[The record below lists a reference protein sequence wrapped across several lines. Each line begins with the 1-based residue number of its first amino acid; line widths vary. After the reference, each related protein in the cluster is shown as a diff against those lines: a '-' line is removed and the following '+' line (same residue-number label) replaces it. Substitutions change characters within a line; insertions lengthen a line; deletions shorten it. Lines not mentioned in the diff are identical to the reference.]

1 MNNLLKIGH
10 RGAKGHV
17 AENTLA
23 SFAKAFELG
32 CNGIEFDVHLSA
44 DGEVIVIHDE
54 TVDRTTDGK
63 GRVSDFS
70 ISQLR
75 ELSID
80 GTQKISTLSEVIDA
94 TPTNSLIN
102 IELKIGTAA
111 KPVMHL
117 IEKYVA
123 ENKRNY
129 ADFLVSSFNWIALK
143 EIRQANEK
151 IPLGVLTETDLAL
164 AIGFSESIKAETL
177 HPYFHLLTAENIAQ
191 MQSRNLKVFPWTVNE
206 AEDISRMKSFCVDGI
221 ITDFPDR
228 L

>member
-1 MNNLLKIGH
+1 MDKLLVIGH

-23 SFAKAFELG
+23 SFAEAFKLG
-32 CNGIEFDVHLSA
+32 CHGIEFDVHLSA
-44 DGEVIVIHDE
+44 DGEIIVIHDE

-63 GRVSDFS
+63 GRVAELSL
-70 ISQLR
+70 SQLR
-75 ELSID
+75 NLKID
-80 GTQKISTLSEVIDA
+80 QVHSVSTLSEIIDI
-94 TPTNSLIN
+94 TPGKSLIN
-102 IELKIGTAA
+102 IELKAKMSA

-117 IEKYVA
+117 IENYVV

-129 ADFLVSSFNWIALK
+129 RDFLVSSFDWIALK
-143 EIRQANEK
+143 EIRAANPK
-151 IPLGVLTETDLAL
+151 IPLGVLTETDLEL

-177 HPYFHLLTAENIAQ
+177 HPHYHLLTAQNVREMQKRNIA
-191 MQSRNLKVFPWTVNE
+191 VFPWTVNE
-206 AEDISRMKSFCVDGI
+206 PEDLAKMRAFKVNGI